1 MTQNAPTDTKT
12 AAAKPAAAAKGTA
25 KAAEPKAEMPKG
37 YQSQSMDSIGYYDPA
52 MTGAVEMSPQQ
63 AILLD
68 GNIESRKT
76 AILIFAELLEPC
88 KLKSPDKDAR
98 DSGEV
103 VEGKKGDI
111 IGIWGKYGMKDLRNC
126 AGVATFMAP
135 NGHKDVG
142 RPKPMDLFKIGTKTK
157 GTLIP
162 IVEDKREDSAGEPTW
177 LDAKTEKAPF

>member
-1 MTQNAPTDTKT
+1 MTQSTNETKATPAAAKT
-12 AAAKPAAAAKGTA
+12 AAKPVTKPAET
-25 KAAEPKAEMPKG
+25 KAELPKG
-37 YQSQSMDSIGYYDPA
+37 YQLQSMDIVGYYDPII
-52 MTGAVEMSPQQ
+52 TGTVEMIPQQ

-76 AILIFAELLEPC
+76 SILIFAELLEPC
-88 KLKSPDKDAR
+88 KLKSSDKDVR
-98 DSGEV
+98 DAGEV

-126 AGVATFMAP
+126 ADVATFMAP

-142 RPKPMDLFKIGTKTK
+142 RPKPMDLFKVGTKTK

-162 IVEDKREDSAGEPTW
+162 IVEDKRKDAAGEPTW